1 MLTHHRAHTSDIGY
15 RKRHKPAHAHLD
27 RSGDC
32 LKGPQ
37 ALTTREACTGIAHCY
52 LGGVYTDTAATAANE
67 PRAVALTCSIIWPS
81 NLAAKSHQVSL
92 TISLSPASDIPTPS
106 HSQRSLTTH
115 GSMRRCEQVGTGQ
128 VETYRTRRRQRAVTA
143 PVCPGSTLATELV
156 RRRHTARHRHSAMA
170 AMTPVTITRNAI
182 RYQQLYGH
190 ELKNGRKSRA
200 ESRGRP
206 RWHRFRHNWG
216 VGSGF

>member
-1 MLTHHRAHTSDIGY
+1 MT
-15 RKRHKPAHAHLD
+15 
-27 RSGDC
+27 
-32 LKGPQ
+32 
-37 ALTTREACTGIAHCY
+37 
-52 LGGVYTDTAATAANE
+52 ATAANDL
-67 PRAVALTCSIIWPS
+67 RALTPTCGLTWPS
-81 NLAAKSHQVSL
+81 NLSAEPQETSQI
-92 TISLSPASDIPTPS
+92 TSLSPASDIPTPS

-170 AMTPVTITRNAI
+170 AMTPVTITRNAR
-182 RYQQLYGH
+182 RYPQLYGH

-216 VGSGF
+216 VGSGI